1 MAFYGSLAWSGAGEV
16 MECVP
21 ATAKRKASPP
31 EDMID
36 DFPFFSPQLT
46 RNLQEE
52 ATVAAVAC
60 GQPSVEEKPPRLD
73 ESRAIV
79 LYKPVDR
86 PIFDYP
92 PSLNALLRVGP
103 DLISGLKVRLV
114 GPTYSGNRE
123 EGEPSTDDREAAAFG
138 CSLAL
143 VPWAPPRPSS
153 RANAPS
159 SPHSRPYAA
168 AAAATGLS
176 EGFRHW
182 NQHCLPPQL
191 SPGASTP
198 AVMWTWGYERHARLQ
213 VLFPAT
219 LPTATMQD
227 GFPPSLWEMIGCI
240 DHYAL
245 NVAALVLF
253 QMTAALLL

>member
-1 MAFYGSLAWSGAGEV
+1 

-36 DFPFFSPQLT
+36 DFPFFSPSPAMKIRRLDAELT

-60 GQPSVEEKPPRLD
+60 GQPSVEEKPPRVQQNPAVVLAGVGPSFKLD

-103 DLISGLKVRLV
+103 DLISGLKA
-114 GPTYSGNRE
+114 GTGE

-159 SPHSRPYAA
+159 SPPFTVSGAALGEQEAMDVEEDGDGRPYAA

-198 AVMWTWGYERHARLQ
+198 AVMWTWG
-213 VLFPAT
+213 
-219 LPTATMQD
+219 
-227 GFPPSLWEMIGCI
+227 
-240 DHYAL
+240 
-245 NVAALVLF
+245 
-253 QMTAALLL
+253 